1 MDLNGGNMINNSKVK
16 LMTKLAVYEKKHKDD
31 IEISKYSKSD
41 YVRLN
46 LIKNV
51 LSATVAYILVL
62 VIVGLYQMEYLIA
75 NAVTLDYKNL
85 GIKILGFYCIVL
97 IVFVLSGLLISSVQY
112 SKAMKRLNKYLKRL
126 RILKKYYDEQEE
138 KKGTI

>member
-1 MDLNGGNMINNSKVK
+1 MINNSKVK

-62 VIVGLYQMEYLIA
+62 VIIGLYQMEYLIA
-75 NAVTLDYKNL
+75 NAVTLDYKSL
-85 GIKILGFYCIVL
+85 GVKILGFYCIVL

-112 SKAMKRLNKYLKRL
+112 SKSMKRLNKYLKRL

>member
-1 MDLNGGNMINNSKVK
+1 MINNSKVK

-51 LSATVAYILVL
+51 LSVTVAYILVL
-62 VIVGLYQMEYLIA
+62 VIVGLYQIEYLIA
-75 NAVTLDYKNL
+75 NAVTLDYKSL
-85 GIKILGFYCIVL
+85 GVRILGFYAISV
-97 IVFVLSGLLISSVQY
+97 IVFVLAGLLISSQRY
-112 SKAMKRLNKYLKRL
+112 SKAIKRLNKYLKRL
-126 RILKKYYDEQEE
+126 KILKKYYDEQEE
-138 KKGTI
+138 KKGTL